1 MRQTVVCR
9 VDCKGKDMIKTTL
22 KKCDVSDIQ
31 RTLDYIGDDRL
42 LCFYLY
48 MDVLECGIEDEGLG
62 LWLSET
68 GDGIA
73 AVMYQYYDCLHL
85 FSRETAPVS
94 DVMAVIDEIDP
105 KVIVSSEA
113 NIDALRAVLDESK
126 YIYELNHII
135 TTDVLMKENT
145 DIEILTA
152 TKEDVPEIAA
162 MMMKD
167 HIYSEVYSYEKL
179 CGDLTRRLEAGFGRL
194 FIIRDENGRLVCADA
209 TNAETEDLAVIGGL
223 VTDPEMRG
231 RGLGQA
237 MTGSVWNTVLR
248 EGKRGLAF
256 LLNDNEKTINL
267 HKKLGYDFIGY
278 SARLIK
284 K

>member
-1 MRQTVVCR
+1 MSET
-9 VDCKGKDMIKTTL
+9 IL
-22 KKCDVSDIQ
+22 KKCSVEEIQ
-31 RTLDYIGDDRL
+31 KTLDYIGDDRL

-62 LWLSET
+62 LWTSEK
-68 GDGIA
+68 DGEIQ

-85 FSRETAPVS
+85 FGREECPVK
-94 DVMAVIDEIDP
+94 DVLAVIGEINP

-113 NIDALRAVLDESK
+113 NIAALKEHLDENQ

-135 TTDVLMKENT
+135 TTDVLMKENPA
-145 DIEILTA
+145 IEIKHA

-179 CGDLTRRLEAGFGRL
+179 CSDLTRRLESGFGRL

-231 RGLGQA
+231 RGLGAA
-237 MTGSVWNTVLR
+237 MTASVWNRMLK

-256 LLNDNEKTINL
+256 LLDDNEKTINL

-278 SARLIK
+278 SARLIRK
-284 K
+284 

>member
-1 MRQTVVCR
+1 MSE
-9 VDCKGKDMIKTTL
+9 TTL
-22 KKCDVSDIQ
+22 KRCGTEDIDKA
-31 RTLDYIGDDRL
+31 LAYIGDDRL

-48 MDVLECGIEDEGLG
+48 MDVLECGITDEGLG
-62 LWLSET
+62 LWTSEQ
-68 GDGIA
+68 DGEIC
-73 AVMYQYYDCLHL
+73 AVMYRYYDCLHL
-85 FSRETAPVS
+85 FSRDNCPIS
-94 DVMAVIDEIDP
+94 DVMTVIDEIQP

-113 NIDALRAVLDESK
+113 NIDKLQEVLDKDE

-135 TTDVLMKENT
+135 TTDVLMKENP
-145 DIEILTA
+145 DIQIKAA

-167 HIYSEVYSYEKL
+167 QIYYEVYTYEKL

-194 FIIRDENGRLVCADA
+194 FIIRDETGRLVCADA

-237 MTGSVWNTVLR
+237 MTAYVWNTVLR

-256 LLNDNEKTINL
+256 LLDDNEKTINL

-278 SARLIK
+278 SARLIRK
-284 K
+284 

>member
-1 MRQTVVCR
+1 MSETVLKR
-9 VDCKGKDMIKTTL
+9 CK
-22 KKCDVSDIQ
+22 VEDIDKA
-31 RTLDYIGDDRL
+31 LAYIGDDRL

-48 MDVLECGIEDEGLG
+48 MDVLECGIEAEGLG
-62 LWLSET
+62 LWTSELN
-68 GDGIA
+68 GEIQ

-85 FSRETAPVS
+85 FSREECPVK
-94 DVMAVIDEIDP
+94 DVMTVINEINP

-113 NIDALRAVLDESK
+113 NIALIQKELDAEQ

-135 TTDVLMKENT
+135 TTDVLMKENP
-145 DIEILTA
+145 DIEIMDA
-152 TKEDVPEIAA
+152 TKEDVPEIVT

-167 HIYSEVYSYEKL
+167 RIYYEVYTYEKL
-179 CGDLTRRLEAGFGRL
+179 CGDLTRRLEDGFGRL
-194 FIIRDENGRLVCADA
+194 FIIRDEEGRLVCADA
-209 TNAETEDLAVIGGL
+209 TNAETSDLAVIGGL

-231 RGLGQA
+231 RGLGAA
-237 MTGSVWNTVLR
+237 MTAKVWNKVLL

-256 LLNDNEKTINL
+256 LLDDNEKTINL

>member
-1 MRQTVVCR
+1 MCETILR
-9 VDCKGKDMIKTTL
+9 
-22 KKCDVSDIQ
+22 KCSAADI
-31 RTLDYIGDDRL
+31 DKAVGYIGDDRL

-62 LWLSET
+62 LWLSEKN
-68 GDGIA
+68 GQVQAI
-73 AVMYQYYDCLHL
+73 MYQYYDCLHI
-85 FSRETAPVS
+85 FSRENCPVQ
-94 DVMAVIDEIDP
+94 DVLVVMDEIEP

-113 NIDALRAVLDESK
+113 NIKLLQSELDMEK
-126 YIYELNHII
+126 YMYELNHII
-135 TTDVLMKENT
+135 TTDVLMKESA
-145 DIEILTA
+145 DIDILEA
-152 TKEDVPEIAA
+152 TSSDVPEIAE
-162 MMMKD
+162 MMMRD
-167 HIYSEVYSYEKL
+167 HIYNSVYTYEKL

-209 TNAETEDLAVIGGL
+209 TNAETSDLAVIGGL

-231 RGLGQA
+231 RGLGAA
-237 MTGSVWNTVLR
+237 MTASVWNRVLK

-256 LLNDNEKTINL
+256 LLDDNDKTINL

-284 K
+284 R

>member
-1 MRQTVVCR
+1 MQGTILKRCQVED
-9 VDCKGKDMIKTTL
+9 VDKAL
-22 KKCDVSDIQ
+22 A
-31 RTLDYIGDDRL
+31 YIGDDRL

-62 LWLSET
+62 LWVSEEN
-68 GDGIA
+68 GKIQ
-73 AVMYQYYDCLHL
+73 AVMYQYYDCLHI
-85 FSRETAPVS
+85 FSRANCPVR
-94 DVMAVIDEIDP
+94 DVLTVMSEINP
-105 KVIVSSEA
+105 KVIVSSEE
-113 NIDALRAVLDESK
+113 NIGLLQNELDMEQ

-135 TTDVLMKENT
+135 TTDVMMNENS
-145 DIEILTA
+145 DVEVMDA
-152 TKEDVPEIAA
+152 TKEDVPEIVD

-167 HIYSEVYSYEKL
+167 KIYYEVYTSEKL
-179 CGDLTRRLEAGFGRL
+179 RGDLTRRLEAGFGRL

-231 RGLGQA
+231 RGLGAA
-237 MTGSVWNTVLR
+237 MTAKVWNKVLM

-256 LLNDNEKTINL
+256 LLDDNEKTINL

-278 SARLIK
+278 SARLIRK
-284 K
+284 

>member
-1 MRQTVVCR
+1 MNN
-9 VDCKGKDMIKTTL
+9 TTL
-22 KKCDVSDIQ
+22 KKCTTADIQ
-31 RTLDYIGDDRL
+31 RTLEFIGDDRL

-68 GDGIA
+68 ENDIA

-85 FSRETAPVS
+85 FSREKCPVT
-94 DVMAVIDEIDP
+94 DVMKVIAEIDP
-105 KVIVSSEA
+105 KVIVSSEE
-113 NIDALRAVLDESK
+113 NIDALRETLDESK

-135 TTDVLMKENT
+135 TTEVLMKENP

-167 HIYSEVYSYEKL
+167 RIYSEVYSYEKL

-194 FIIRDENGRLVCADA
+194 FIIRDENGKIVCADA

>member
-1 MRQTVVCR
+1 
-9 VDCKGKDMIKTTL
+9 MIIEEVEQMAKTIL

-31 RTLDYIGDDRL
+31 RALDYIGDDRL

-62 LWLSET
+62 LWISET
-68 GDGIA
+68 DEEIQ

-85 FSRETAPVS
+85 FGRGECPVK
-94 DVMAVIDEIDP
+94 DVLAVMDEIDP

-113 NIDALRAVLDESK
+113 NIGALKKELDESK

-135 TTDVLMKENT
+135 TTDVLMKENP
-145 DIEILTA
+145 DIEIKAA
-152 TKEDVPEIAA
+152 TQEDVPEIAA

-167 HIYSEVYSYEKL
+167 KIYNEVYTYEKL
-179 CGDLTRRLEAGFGRL
+179 SGDLSRRLASGFGRL
-194 FIIRDENGRLVCADA
+194 WIIRDENGRLVCADA
-209 TNAETEDLAVIGGL
+209 TNAETDDLAVIGGL

-256 LLNDNEKTINL
+256 LLDDNEKTINL

>member
-1 MRQTVVCR
+1 M
-9 VDCKGKDMIKTTL
+9 KNTTL

-113 NIDALRAVLDESK
+113 NIDELRKTLDESK

-135 TTDVLMKENT
+135 TTDVLMKENP
-145 DIEILTA
+145 DIDIMTA

-167 HIYSEVYSYEKL
+167 RIYSEVYSYEKL

-256 LLNDNEKTINL
+256 LLDDNEKTIKL

-278 SARLIK
+278 SARLIRK
-284 K
+284 